1 MSDTAT
7 LLPEPTSE
15 SLPASDLSPGP
26 SVSRPFDPRL
36 DSALDPRPP
45 LASAQGEDVA
55 EGPDPESGLW
65 PRCLGRAV
73 GRAAATSPVLFVT
86 GGMHGNEPAGV
97 LALRQVFRSLAADDT
112 GLLGEV
118 VGFTGNRKALR
129 RGVRFLRHDLN
140 RCWTPDRVEAVRLT
154 TGPLEAEDDEMQ
166 ALEREI
172 RAVLERA
179 PRGGAFALDLHT
191 TSGPGPSFAILDDT
205 LPNREFA
212 MDVPVP
218 LVVGIEEE
226 LAGTVTHHLHDEGF
240 RVFGFEAGQHDDAT
254 SVDRAAAA
262 VWLAMEIAG
271 VLEKDVRPEVSEAR
285 ELLERT
291 TGELPHV
298 VEVRYRH
305 PVAPTDDFQMRT
317 DRGDGEKFKNFD
329 PVQAG
334 QILARDKRGPIHAP
348 ENGMVLMPL
357 YQLQGEDGFFLVRPL
372 RPAWLRLSARLR
384 RMNAE
389 RLLPWLPGVERHPEL
404 EDTFVVDRRW
414 ARFLARELFHL
425 LGYRRRGPM
434 GRFLIMTR
442 RPHDV
447 H

>member
-7 LLPEPTSE
+7 LVSEAAPETATQAPSLNLPSTE
-15 SLPASDLSPGP
+15 SIAHVPAP
-26 SVSRPFDPRL
+26 SYD
-36 DSALDPRPP
+36 A
-45 LASAQGEDVA
+45 ASAAGVA
-55 EGPDPESGLW
+55 SGLDPESGLW
-65 PRCLGRAV
+65 PRCLGRAMGREV
-73 GRAAATSPVLFVT
+73 GTAPVLLIT

-97 LALRQVFRSLAADDT
+97 LALQKVFRSLAADDT
-112 GLLGEV
+112 GLLGEL

-129 RGVRFLRHDLN
+129 RGVRFLQHDLN
-140 RCWTPDRVEAVRLT
+140 RCWTSDRVEAVRHS
-154 TGPLEAEDDEMQ
+154 TGPLEAEDEEMR

-179 PRGGAFALDLHT
+179 PSGGAFALDLHT
-191 TSGPGPSFAILDDT
+191 TSGPGPAFAILDDT
-205 LPNREFA
+205 LPNREYA
-212 MDVPVP
+212 MDLPVP

-240 RVFGFEAGQHDDAT
+240 RVFGFEAGQHDEE
-254 SVDRAAAA
+254 SSIDRAAAA
-262 VWLAMEIAG
+262 VWLAMEISG
-271 VLEKDVRPEVSEAR
+271 VLAKHSRPEVAAAR
-285 ELLERT
+285 DLLERT

-305 PVAPTDDFQMRT
+305 PVAPTDDFQMRS
-317 DRGDGEKFKNFD
+317 DRGDGQQFKNFD
-329 PVQAG
+329 EVEAG
-334 QILARDKRGPIHAP
+334 RILARDKRGPIHSP
-348 ENGMVLMPL
+348 EHGLILMPL
-357 YQLQGEDGFFLVRPL
+357 YQLQGEDGFFIVRPL
-372 RPAWLRLSARLR
+372 RPAWLKLSARLR
-384 RMNAE
+384 RMNGE
-389 RLLPWLPGVERHPEL
+389 RILPWLPGVKPHPEL
-404 EDTFVVDRRW
+404 NDTFVVDRRW

>member
-1 MSDTAT
+1 MFDTVTLVSSDTAT
-7 LLPEPTSE
+7 LVSEPPSAQTSPPNAQ
-15 SLPASDLSPGP
+15 PADSTPFVPTPTHDIPGP
-26 SVSRPFDPRL
+26 VGR
-36 DSALDPRPP
+36 
-45 LASAQGEDVA
+45 DV
-55 EGPDPESGLW
+55 GIDPESGLW
-65 PRCLGRAV
+65 PRCLGRAE
-73 GRAAATSPVLFVT
+73 GRDPSPAAVLFVT

-97 LALRQVFRSLAADDT
+97 LALRKVFRSLTADDT
-112 GLLGEV
+112 GLRGEL
-118 VGFTGNRKALR
+118 VGFCGNRKALR
-129 RGVRFLRHDLN
+129 RGVRFLQHDLN
-140 RCWTPDRVEAVRLT
+140 RCWTPDRVEAVRHSH
-154 TGPLEAEDDEMQ
+154 GPLEAEDDEMR

-179 PRGGAFALDLHT
+179 PKGGAFALDLHT
-191 TSGPGPSFAILDDT
+191 TSGPGPAFAILDDT

-226 LAGTVTHHLHDEGF
+226 LAGTVTHHLHDQGF
-240 RVFGFEAGQHDDAT
+240 RVFGFEAGQHEDET

-262 VWLAMEIAG
+262 VWLAMEICG
-271 VLEKDVRPEVSEAR
+271 VLEKDSRPEVAAAR
-285 ELLERT
+285 DLLERT

-305 PVAPTDDFQMRT
+305 PVAPTDDFRMRA
-317 DRGDGEKFKNFD
+317 DRGDGRKFKNFD
-329 PVQAG
+329 EVEAG
-334 QILARDKRGPIHAP
+334 RILACDKRGPIHAP
-348 ENGMVLMPL
+348 ENGLILMPL
-357 YQLQGEDGFFLVRPL
+357 YQLQGEDGFFIVRAL
-372 RPAWLRLSARLR
+372 RPTWLKLSARLR
-384 RMNAE
+384 RMKAE
-389 RLLPWLPGVERHPEL
+389 WVLPWLPGVKPHPEL
-404 EDTFVVDRRW
+404 DDTFVVDRRW